1 MWFISCSFYKYVIFQ
16 INQKYFCRMFSCED
30 NFRPISILPFP
41 MMNLD
46 DLGWLNMIHDAIL
59 LENLFRFKCFLSILH
74 TRPFDASPRKGW
86 DKSLINFTS
95 PTTLPQQVYT
105 RIQACHKNIPSQS
118 FSWLARLRKI
128 TMLASVNLIPS
139 YCLVS
144 LLLVLLWSGQTGVPH
159 WNTNTKVP
167 SLWGKYFKILA
178 PKF

>member
-1 MWFISCSFYKYVIFQ
+1 
-16 INQKYFCRMFSCED
+16 
-30 NFRPISILPFP
+30 

-46 DLGWLNMIHDAIL
+46 DPGWLKMIHDAIL
-59 LENLFRFKCFLSILH
+59 LENFFCFNCFLSILH

-105 RIQACHKNIPSQS
+105 RIQACHKKIPSQS
-118 FSWLARLRKI
+118 FSWLARPKKI

-167 SLWGKYFKILA
+167 SLWGKYFKIFAQNSSVDAVNGYWQKGWLKGQFDTKQKDKLA
-178 PKF
+178 SSKLR